1 MSLYKLS
8 LSDNI
13 FAACI
18 VPDTQGTLPKDEA
31 LIKLSAHL
39 LTLARQAESLAVRY
53 LSQVSD
59 KYVVE
64 ENDE

>member
-18 VPDTQGTLPKDEA
+18 LPDTQGTLHKDEA

-39 LTLARQAESLAVRY
+39 LALASQAESLAVRY

-59 KYVVE
+59 KYVE
-64 ENDE
+64 EDDE

>member
-18 VPDTQGTLPKDEA
+18 LPDTQGTLHKDEA

-39 LTLARQAESLAVRY
+39 LTLASKAESLAVRY

-59 KYVVE
+59 KYVE
-64 ENDE
+64 EDDE